1 MLKKGTKFKNGYSTV
16 TKEGGVDYREVSKK
30 LKKEHGID
38 IAHTSCRNYTIRAM
52 ETIAKELLTAFKV
65 DDVDYKD
72 LAKSPNFQ
80 NAFGSFIINNY

>member
-1 MLKKGTKFKNGYSTV
+1 MLKKGTKFENGYSTV

-52 ETIAKELLTAFKV
+52 ETIAQELMTSFNVKGDHKE
-65 DDVDYKD
+65 
-72 LAKSPNFQ
+72 LAKSPAFQ
-80 NAFGSFIINNY
+80 NAFGSFIINFEH